1 METITHRAAAALRGL
16 RAASGSARPSDPG
29 GHIVHDLVRRIEHLE
44 AALEGLQDA
53 VYRQDV
59 VHDRQIADLRKRR
72 ATTPNAGSPG
82 LRGEHR

>member
-1 METITHRAAAALRGL
+1 METSTDRAAAALRRL
-16 RAASGSARPSDPG
+16 RANQSATRPDARRDRAD
-29 GHIVHDLVRRIEHLE
+29 DLAERVEHLE

-72 ATTPNAGSPG
+72 VIGPNAGSPG
-82 LRGEHR
+82 PRGQLP

>member
-1 METITHRAAAALRGL
+1 LDTITHRAA
-16 RAASGSARPSDPG
+16 
-29 GHIVHDLVRRIEHLE
+29 

-72 ATTPNAGSPG
+72 ATRPDAAAPG
-82 LRGEHR
+82 P